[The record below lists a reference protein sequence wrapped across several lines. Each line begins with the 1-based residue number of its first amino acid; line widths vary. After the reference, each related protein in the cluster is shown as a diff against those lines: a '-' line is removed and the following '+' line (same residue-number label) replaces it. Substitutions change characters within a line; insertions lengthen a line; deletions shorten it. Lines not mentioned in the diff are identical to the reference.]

1 MRDYHPLLELN
12 LLSLLCVN
20 EALFHPVF
28 DCVVFSFAALIP
40 ICSGQKRLQTYP
52 GSDNQC
58 AMLCSKTWASEV
70 AVRMKR
76 RETNYILR
84 YNQKELVKVECGL

>member
-12 LLSLLCVN
+12 LLSLLYVS

-28 DCVVFSFAALIP
+28 DCVLFSFAALIP
-40 ICSGQKRLQTYP
+40 TCSGQKGLQTSP

-58 AMLCSKTWASEV
+58 AVFCSKTWASEV
-70 AVRMKR
+70 GVRMKR

-84 YNQKELVKVECGL
+84 YNPKELVKVECGL